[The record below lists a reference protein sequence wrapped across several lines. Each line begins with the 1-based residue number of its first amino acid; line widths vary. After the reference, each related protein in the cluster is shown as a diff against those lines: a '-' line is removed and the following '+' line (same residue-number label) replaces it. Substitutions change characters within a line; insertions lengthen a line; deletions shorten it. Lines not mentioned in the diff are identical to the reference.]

1 MKLISLDSILYKFGK
16 VPSKDNFGF
25 IPDKPRKKALKLRAQ
40 LEDIKFDLTPYK
52 HGYLRFGELFELTC
66 RNYTADQLTKPEDPL
81 YACYVQVRLKPEEGC
96 THHLVEMCRRI
107 LSVGDKKSKGMEC
120 WFPSWQLACTDIY
133 ESMVDSLNKFLKH
146 LIALYDRLF
155 EVKGLPDNIG
165 LSSEYCKDTNRH
177 EFRLE
182 IKPKDVKPILEF
194 YASDGWCATTLKE
207 YREYLIECLAKVASK
222 NITPFEP
229 VAFAMPIFVR
239 NAVLNNKKAKEK
251 LENDCKDVIKDI
263 TAKANE
269 IMKSNADNK
278 KDKK

>member
-1 MKLISLDSILYKFGK
+1 MKLISLDAILYKFGK
-16 VPSKDNFGF
+16 APAKDNFGF

-81 YACYVQVRLKPEEGC
+81 YACYVQVGLKPEPGC

-107 LSVGDKKSKGMEC
+107 WSVGEKNLKGMAC
-120 WFPSWQLACTDIY
+120 WFPTWQLACTDIY
-133 ESMVDSLNKFLKH
+133 ESMVDSLNKFLKY

-165 LSSEYCKDTNRH
+165 ISSWYCKATERH

-182 IKPKDVKPILEF
+182 IRPKDVKPILDF
-194 YASDGWCATTLKE
+194 YASDGWGSAAMKE
-207 YREYLIECLAKVASK
+207 YREYLVECLAQVAGQT
-222 NITPFEP
+222 ITPWEP
-229 VAFAMPIFVR
+229 VAFAMPIFVYV
-239 NAVLNNKKAKEK
+239 AVMDKKKAKEK

-263 TAKANE
+263 TVKANE
-269 IMKSNADNK
+269 RMITNAHNK